1 MIDCKP
7 RPYVI
12 LQAIYDSIK
21 PIHIVEKDGVELVV
35 YALECAWVW
44 SYPTGNHP
52 TKKTNLAIPEGYLRK
67 NAPTVSSSSAE
78 INKEADK
85 EKLD

>member
-1 MIDCKP
+1 VIECKP
-7 RPYVI
+7 RPYLI

-44 SYPTGNHP
+44 SYPTGIHP
-52 TKKTNLAIPEGYLRK
+52 TKKTNLAIPDAYLSK
-67 NAPTVSSSSAE
+67 YAPKATTSSAG
-78 INKEADK
+78 IN
-85 EKLD
+85 